1 MQKIGIIIYQ
11 RIKKNMK
18 RESCNNRYHTM
29 SKEQRQKYKEY
40 QKKYQKEYREKM
52 KKEQGNINENAVLT
66 P

>member
-1 MQKIGIIIYQ
+1 
-11 RIKKNMK
+11 MK

-40 QKKYQKEYREKM
+40 QKKYQKEYREKI